1 RGQDGGDAAY
11 ADRAY
16 AKGSA
21 VEASVA
27 CVHETIPPWWRRGTR
42 RDFPEA
48 LRKADAGGQASEI
61 AGSATVRPGAAQQ
74 RRVSSGNETLT
85 GRGVKPAA
93 TPKEN
98 QGVGRPPPS
107 KVALC
112 LQIACTEHR
121 RRCCARTISGCAITR
136 RTNT

>member
-27 CVHETIPPWWRRGTR
+27 WVHEAIPPWWRRGTR

-61 AGSATVRPGAAQQ
+61 TGSATVKPGAVQQ
-74 RRVSSGNETLT
+74 RRVSSGNETLPGPT
-85 GRGVKPAA
+85 VKSAA
-93 TPKEN
+93 APQTN
-98 QGVGRPPPS
+98 QGV
-107 KVALC
+107 
-112 LQIACTEHR
+112 IW
-121 RRCCARTISGCAITR
+121 
-136 RTNT
+136 